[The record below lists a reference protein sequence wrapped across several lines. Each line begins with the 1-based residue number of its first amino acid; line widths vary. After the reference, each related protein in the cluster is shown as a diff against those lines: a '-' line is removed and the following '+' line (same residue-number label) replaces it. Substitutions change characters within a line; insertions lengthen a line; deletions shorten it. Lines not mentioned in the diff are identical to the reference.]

1 MAATRAVVLCANIS
15 VVADQPWVTWYGG
28 RAAVVVDATT
38 VPTTLDLQLQGPN
51 ASAIKINTSA
61 TLAANTCTMFD
72 LPAGQYRM
80 HMTGGTA
87 AAVFATLVSVPY
99 V

>member
-1 MAATRAVVLCANIS
+1 MSSKAIVLCANIS
-15 VVADQPWVTWYGG
+15 VVGDQAYVTWQGG

-38 VPTTLDLQLQGPN
+38 APTTMDLQLQGPN
-51 ASAIKINTSA
+51 GTAIKMNSS
-61 TLAANTCTMFD
+61 TLAANTCTMID
-72 LPAGQYRM
+72 CPAGQYRI

-87 AAVFATLVSVPY
+87 AAVYVSLVSVPY